1 MKLLTTEQHV
11 VAKSDLVDDMQLCCT
26 GACMGQLGV
35 IVNCGSKKKR
45 RKKGDENLLPLL
57 SPNKELAII

>member
-35 IVNCGSKKKR
+35 IVNCGLKKKEE
-45 RKKGDENLLPLL
+45 KKATKTFFHFYLPTK
-57 SPNKELAII
+57 N